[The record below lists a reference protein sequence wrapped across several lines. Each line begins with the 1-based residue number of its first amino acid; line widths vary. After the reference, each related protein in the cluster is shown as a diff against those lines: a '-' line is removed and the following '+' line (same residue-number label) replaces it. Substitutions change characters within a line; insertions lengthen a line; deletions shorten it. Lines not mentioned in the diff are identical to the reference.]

1 MGDGTDVR
9 DERADTSRSDEA
21 PPTPLEWTAPGEA
34 LVPLRPG
41 GSSYAGREVSSGWR
55 VAAIIG
61 LVIAGLLVTA
71 VVLLWQKVDDLGD
84 DFAQTRHRV
93 TDARGLGGSVRA
105 LESSVEDL
113 KGSVTALNDS
123 TTTAT
128 ADVTAALAAL
138 QQRTDALTA
147 CVNTYMDVLGTW
159 TRNPGGSFVYNKC

>member
-1 MGDGTDVR
+1 MGEGRDVR
-9 DERADTSRSDEA
+9 DERADALSSDEA
-21 PPTPLEWTAPGEA
+21 PTTPLEWTAPGA
-34 LVPLRPG
+34 LVPPRPG
-41 GSSYAGREVSSGWR
+41 DSSFAVREVSSGWR

-105 LESSVEDL
+105 LERSVEDL
-113 KGSVTALNDS
+113 KGSVSALNDS
-123 TTTAT
+123 TTAAT
-128 ADVTAALAAL
+128 ADVRAVLAVL

-147 CVNTYMDVLGTW
+147 CVNTYMDVLGAW
-159 TRNPGGSFVYNKC
+159 TRNPSSSFVYAKC